1 MVKSKKKLNLIL
13 KKDDLFSTKKEKN
26 VPFLNAGILQVVR
39 ALKYVCSSGL
49 LLLLLLLVFR
59 IIIITIII
67 ITSIIPDDDHVFREM
82 I

>member
-1 MVKSKKKLNLIL
+1 MVKSKKKINLIL

-39 ALKYVCSSGL
+39 ALQDVCSSG

-59 IIIITIII
+59 IIIIII
-67 ITSIIPDDDHVFREM
+67 ITIIIPDDDHVFREM